1 MNKVSI
7 THVSNEHSD
16 WMRSL
21 DFYKQEIRILKT
33 RLTEIAGKNTHID
46 VLKQVEHFENQF
58 KVQTDNT
65 QRLMHDIKHN
75 LKTVAK
81 EAEASKAGY
90 IDGALLVQHNTLG
103 QNYETEQ
110 KIINELRH
118 SFNEFAAE
126 WM

>member
-16 WMRSL
+16 WLRSL
-21 DFYKQEIRILKT
+21 DFYKQEIGILKT
-33 RLTEIAGKNTHID
+33 RLTEIAGKNSHID

-75 LKTVAK
+75 LKSVAK
-81 EAEASKAGY
+81 EAEVAKAGY
-90 IDGALLVQHNTLG
+90 IDGVLLAEHNTLG
-103 QNYETEQ
+103 QKYETEQ

-118 SFNEFAAE
+118 SFNQFSAE